1 VNRERKYRDA
11 STGQYTTAADAANRP
26 AETVAETATTRH
38 ETPDVAEL
46 RALAEDADAG
56 PWGQTDYYD
65 EDDGCVCHLVH
76 SGDADQFR
84 VALGLQEYNAA
95 FIAAA
100 NPAAVLG
107 LLDKLDAL
115 AALRAAAE
123 AIARAYRAR
132 AECAEGLLVDAG
144 YRQGDRDALRVEL
157 AHMTEARDN
166 ARAERARRALTDTP
180 ADDTPRS
187 TE

>member
-1 VNRERKYRDA
+1 MD
-11 STGQYTTAADAANRP
+11 RP
-26 AETVAETATTRH
+26 GHLITVALGRRA
-38 ETPDVAEL
+38 

-100 NPAAVLG
+100 NPAVVLG
-107 LLDKLDAL
+107 LLD
-115 AALRAAAE
+115 
-123 AIARAYRAR
+123 
-132 AECAEGLLVDAG
+132 
-144 YRQGDRDALRVEL
+144 DRDALLDRL
-157 AHMTEARDN
+157 AIAVCLLV
-166 ARAERARRALTDTP
+166 LTLTP
-180 ADDTPRS
+180 KADR
-187 TE
+187 

>member
-1 VNRERKYRDA
+1 M
-11 STGQYTTAADAANRP
+11 TTK
-26 AETVAETATTRH
+26 TTSHETA
-38 ETPDVAEL
+38 DVAEL

-100 NPAAVLG
+100 NPATVLA
-107 LLDKLDAL
+107 LLD
-115 AALRAAAE
+115 E
-123 AIARAYRAR
+123 
-132 AECAEGLLVDAG
+132 
-144 YRQGDRDALRVEL
+144 RDALLDRL
-157 AHMTEARDN
+157 AIAVSLLV
-166 ARAERARRALTDTP
+166 LTL
-180 ADDTPRS
+180 TPR
-187 TE
+187 TKP